1 MLIKACVLGANQ
13 LSPLFSL
20 LPLLNGWMAVA
31 SAAIT
36 LGEPTFSWES
46 ALSSEEA
53 NASAPVLRARLVF
66 VV

>member
-1 MLIKACVLGANQ
+1 M
-13 LSPLFSL
+13 